1 MSLTLI
7 LNPNYNGDYY
17 KNEGIARERLPSR
30 FKDGE
35 SLTLRP
41 KEENKGDY
49 QNEGRA

>member
-1 MSLTLI
+1 MNT
-7 LNPNYNGDYY
+7 NYKGDYY

-30 FKDGE
+30 FKDDV

-41 KEENKGDY
+41 KGENKGDY